1 MKNAV
6 LLAVESKITPL
17 SRTPLSRILVAGG
30 KSGEFGGKSGVRV
43 SKLSGSTDTEDK
55 CILSSICFDVE
66 HFFWK
71 KTKNNEFWR

>member
-43 SKLSGSTDTEDK
+43 SKLSGSTDNNKTTENWD
-55 CILSSICFDVE
+55 CEILNFCQEII
-66 HFFWK
+66 
-71 KTKNNEFWR
+71 